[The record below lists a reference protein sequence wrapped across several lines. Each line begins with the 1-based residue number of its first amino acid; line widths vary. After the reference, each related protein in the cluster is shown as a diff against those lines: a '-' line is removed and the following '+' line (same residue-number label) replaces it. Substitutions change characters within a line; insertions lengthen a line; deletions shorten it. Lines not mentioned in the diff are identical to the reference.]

1 MDDQSQM
8 EAAAYHEAGH
18 AVIAWRHRRF
28 VGERGLS
35 IESGGFGHAHVRRIV
50 LPGEG
55 DASKASGD
63 ERIWKAYCLRVTA
76 HVEVYQAGRLA
87 EHLHHGE
94 GAGRYTANSVK
105 DAIYGSESY
114 GLVDKLNDNEEV
126 DDLDS
131 VLDAL
136 IEVRRVE
143 TGHYRLSD
151 ADREWIVRE
160 FLRIQKRLVLILR
173 RQRTWR
179 AIESVAKPLLER
191 HRLGWE
197 EVDSILEAA
206 HPPQVSIVALDSL

>member
-1 MDDQSQM
+1 MDDQWQM

-18 AVIAWRHRRF
+18 AVIGWRHRQF
-28 VGERGLS
+28 VRERGLS
-35 IESGGFGHAHVRRIV
+35 IDRIGMGHAHVRRIV
-50 LPGEG
+50 FPGEG
-55 DASKASGD
+55 DAMKATGD
-63 ERIWKAYCLRVTA
+63 ERLWKAYCLRVTA

-87 EHLHHGE
+87 EHLHHGV
-94 GAGRYTANSVK
+94 GGRYTANGVE
-105 DAIYGSESY
+105 DATYESESY
-114 GLVDKLNDNEEV
+114 GLVDRLNDNEEV

-131 VLDAL
+131 ALDAL